1 MQPTQVQMVDEAAS
15 RYATATDYHRIFAEE
30 MEGLYLL
37 AFLLTADSDMAEEC
51 FVSGL
56 GECIDQIGVFMDRAS
71 SWARR
76 AVVKQAIRMILPV
89 PEGAA
94 DEFFVTAKRP
104 AIATTT
110 NPFAAVISLPDFE
123 RFVFVMLLLEGQS
136 DEDCQELLRCSRL
149 ELVMARDVAFRL
161 VATSGPSS
169 EHTLSGDHTWPA
181 LLH

>member
-71 SWARR
+71 S
-76 AVVKQAIRMILPV
+76 
-89 PEGAA
+89 
-94 DEFFVTAKRP
+94 
-104 AIATTT
+104 
-110 NPFAAVISLPDFE
+110 
-123 RFVFVMLLLEGQS
+123 
-136 DEDCQELLRCSRL
+136 
-149 ELVMARDVAFRL
+149 
-161 VATSGPSS
+161 
-169 EHTLSGDHTWPA
+169 
-181 LLH
+181 